1 MALARAIWRIADRGD
16 PERRRWFWRLLRIA
30 VMRGIP
36 AVTRAVEFSI
46 MGEHFIR
53 YTAEEV
59 LLRLSPPVRKSGHV
73 FKPPAAWA
81 GAAPSCACP
90 AWCLGRLG

>member
-16 PERRRWFWRLLRIA
+16 PESRRWFWRLLRIA

-59 LLRLSPPVRKSGHV
+59 LPRLER
-73 FKPPAAWA
+73 
-81 GAAPSCACP
+81 
-90 AWCLGRLG
+90 RLGEIGFEAERTERPYAIAASA